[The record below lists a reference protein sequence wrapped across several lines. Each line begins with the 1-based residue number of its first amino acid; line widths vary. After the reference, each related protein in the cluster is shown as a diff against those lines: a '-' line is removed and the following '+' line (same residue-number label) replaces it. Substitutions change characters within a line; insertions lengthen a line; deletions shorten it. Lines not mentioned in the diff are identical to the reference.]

1 MFRAIQHYAPSYNDS
16 SIFEWPS
23 YSFFH
28 LFHTPLQKALKGV
41 TKGSERGVKG
51 NYTKGVLSESIAYLI
66 KGNTEIIQQIQDL
79 NQ

>member
-1 MFRAIQHYAPSYNDS
+1 M
-16 SIFEWPS
+16 
-23 YSFFH
+23 
-28 LFHTPLQKALKGV
+28 HTPIQKALKGV